1 MSVQARAGEAVRWW
15 WSTSPHPGAIAVAQL
30 AGPPREVDALLAALG
45 RRPAPGVGAV
55 AWRRFG
61 EIDDGV
67 VARVRAGHALVMP
80 HGGPRIRQRIGA
92 RLSELGALEAS
103 DDERARA
110 EYPEAADELERAML
124 ATMARAASPL
134 AIDLLAAQPA
144 RWRATG
150 VNGACGAPTARDRR
164 LMRLVDPP
172 RVAIVGPANAGKSTL
187 LNALAGREVAI
198 AHDMPGTTRDAVAAR
213 IDFAGLVADVF
224 DTPGARDGMDAIE
237 RAAAE
242 LAAHAVARADLVIVL
257 TAPGLGWRLGDAAPR
272 AATDAAPAA
281 AALRVLNQSDRA
293 DAAGCA
299 ESRGADLAV
308 SAREGRNLDL
318 LVARVRDA
326 LVPPED
332 LADPRPWRFDAR
344 LG

>member
-1 MSVQARAGEAVRWW
+1 MADAHGALRWW

-30 AGPPREVDALLAALG
+30 AGAPEEVDRALEALSARG
-45 RRPAPGVGAV
+45 APVVGGV

-67 VARVRAGHALVMP
+67 VARVADGRALVMP
-80 HGGPRIRQRIGA
+80 HGGPRIRQRLDA
-92 RLSELGALEAS
+92 RMAELGATVIGDAWAAGAAGVSAS
-103 DDERARA
+103 SAA
-110 EYPEAADELERAML
+110 ANHYPEAGDDLERAML
-124 ATMARAASPL
+124 AALARAASPL

-144 RWRATG
+144 RWRAH
-150 VNGACGAPTARDRR
+150 GAPGAPSARDRR
-164 LMRLVDPP
+164 LLRLVDPP

-198 AHDMPGTTRDAVAAR
+198 AHDLPGTTRDAVAAR

-224 DTPGARDGMDAIE
+224 DTPGAREGMDAIE

-242 LAAHAVARADLVIVL
+242 LAAHAIERADLVVAL
-257 TAPGLGWRLGDAAPR
+257 TAPGLGWAGDAAPR
-272 AATDAAPAA
+272 ASEAGVI
-281 AALRVLNQSDRA
+281 RVLNQCDRA
-293 DAAGCA
+293 DADACTEA
-299 ESRGADLAV
+299 ASADLAV
-308 SAREGRNLDL
+308 SAREGRNLDA

-326 LVPPED
+326 LVPPAD
-332 LADPRPWRFDAR
+332 LADLRPWRFDER